1 MRWPKWKGSA
11 TPYPPSWCVV
21 ALIGETSTVK
31 IHPLLRGL
39 APAFLLLSLTACGT
53 KPAVRTQLV
62 EVQVP
67 VYVPV
72 PDELTEP
79 EPEPVLPADPTNADL
94 ADYADALRAWGRAA
108 YGKLRRIRGLQP
120 QGGEL

>member
-1 MRWPKWKGSA
+1 M
-11 TPYPPSWCVV
+11 
-21 ALIGETSTVK
+21 
-31 IHPLLRGL
+31 RGL

-72 PDELTEP
+72 PAPLTQPEP
-79 EPEPVLPADPTNADL
+79 EPELPPAATNADL

-108 YGKLRRIRGLQP
+108 YAKLARIRGLQP
-120 QGGEL
+120 REGEP